1 LAATPVAA
9 LAPGERHADARRPAA
24 GRGRDVNLSRP
35 FVQRP
40 VGTLLLALGILLL
53 GAVSYSKLPIASL
66 PSVERPTITIYA
78 ILPGASADTIASSL
92 AQPLETQLG
101 IIPGIDEMVS
111 FSATG
116 GTSIVIQFD
125 LTKDIDAAAGEVQ
138 AAINAA
144 APNLPKDLPNPP
156 YYVKANP
163 GGFSV
168 VALALN
174 SDVLPAGE
182 VYDFADSVV
191 VQKLSELPGV
201 AQVHISG
208 ADRSGIRIRMSPR
221 LLANMQVSM
230 EQVRAAVIA
239 ATVNLPKGSINIDGR
254 SYAIDVNDQAKKAA
268 DYRDVVVGYRNNA
281 PVYLSDVATIS
292 DSVIND
298 QLDGWFGDQRSVLA
312 FVFKQPDANVVDIVD
327 SVKALMPELSHWLP
341 PAIKV
346 HLLFDRTLLIRASI
360 ADVQHTLVVAIIL
373 VVLVIALFLKRLWA
387 TLIPGFTIPVVL
399 GATIVVMAVAG
410 YSLDNLSLMALTISI
425 GFIVDD
431 AVIVVENIARLVDE
445 GNDAVAA
452 SLKGIR
458 QMGFT
463 IISITGT
470 LLGALLPI
478 LFMPD
483 VVGRY
488 FSEFGVTLAAAIIA
502 SAIISLTLTPML
514 CSRLFRP
521 GTAANAQSRR
531 DNRSAAV
538 ALYVRSLDWALLHP
552 NVVISMLVLTALGT
566 PALYLTLHKGF
577 MPTQDTGILGIRTVT
592 TSNVSFDAMERL
604 QRTVSRTILK
614 DPVVEGLASYIGT
627 NDGSPLNNGFV
638 TVSLKPLQ
646 ERKLSIDQVMTRLRG
661 ELAGIPGVRTFFKPW
676 QDLQLGAENS
686 ASRYQYTLT
695 GSDPDDLW
703 RWSEVM
709 RRQMLAMPELTDIIT
724 TAEVAGLEAGLTVD
738 RLRASAFGVTQAA
751 INNTL
756 YDAFGQRQIA
766 TIYLPFSY
774 SRVVLDVDP
783 AFQAGPAV
791 LRNMFVLG
799 AATPAANSHSL
810 ILGQAAASSVNPQ
823 VGVLGA
829 AVSAAVKRPSVSTN
843 PNVQSPL
850 PGSSVNAQVPLA
862 TITRPVRTHAHMWLR
877 HSEQF
882 PSITLSF
889 DLRPGISIGEAI
901 TKIRAAAAN
910 AHLPDDIKAEFRG
923 EAAEASKSWVKQAL
937 LFLAAVFTIYVV
949 LGMLYESYVHAFTI
963 LSTLPSATFGA
974 LLALLLT
981 QTEFTLVTAIACILV
996 VGMVMKNAI
1005 MMVDFALAARRQ
1017 DMLSARASIR
1027 RAARLRVRPI
1037 VMTTFVTV
1045 LSAIPIAVGTGP
1057 GHELRQPLGIATLGG
1072 LLVSQ
1077 VLTLYTT
1084 PVIFL
1089 LVERLR
1095 ARRKRPVMGGNPDGF
1110 APAMS
1115 S

>member
-1 LAATPVAA
+1 VS
-9 LAPGERHADARRPAA
+9 
-24 GRGRDVNLSRP
+24 LSQS

-40 VGTLLLALGILLL
+40 VGTALLALGILLL
-53 GAVSYSKLPIASL
+53 GAFSYTKLPIASL
-66 PSVERPTITIYA
+66 PSVDRPTITVYA
-78 ILPGASADTIASSL
+78 ILPGASADTVASSL
-92 AQPLETQLG
+92 AQPLEAQLG
-101 IIPGIDEMVS
+101 IISGIVEMVS

-116 GTSIVIQFD
+116 GTSIVVQFD
-125 LTKDIDAAAGEVQ
+125 LAKDIDAAAGEVQ

-144 APNLPKDLPNPP
+144 SANLPKDLPNPP
-156 YYVKANP
+156 YYVKTNP

-174 SDVLPAGE
+174 SDVLTAAE
-182 VYDFADSVV
+182 VYDYADSVV

-208 ADRSGIRIRMSPR
+208 ADRSGIRIQLSPR
-221 LLANMQVSM
+221 LLANMSVSL
-230 EQVRAAVIA
+230 EQVRAAVTTS
-239 ATVNLPKGSINIDGR
+239 TVNLPKGSVNIDGQ

-268 DYRDVVVGYRNNA
+268 DYRNVVVGYRNGA
-281 PVYLSDVATIS
+281 PIYLGDVAKIT
-292 DSVIND
+292 DSVINN
-298 QLDGWFGDQRSVLA
+298 QLDGWFGDQRSVLVY
-312 FVFKQPDANVVDIVD
+312 VFKQPDANVVDIVD
-327 SVKALMPELSHWLP
+327 SVKALLPELGHWLP
-341 PAIKV
+341 PAIKI

-360 ADVQHTLVVAIIL
+360 ADVQLTLEIAIVL
-373 VVLVIALFLKRLWA
+373 VVLIIALFLKRLWA

-399 GATIVVMAVAG
+399 GATMVVMGVAG
-410 YSLDNLSLMALTISI
+410 YSLDNLSLMAITISI

-431 AVIVVENIARLVDE
+431 AVIIVENITRLVDAGDE
-445 GNDAVAA
+445 AVEA

-488 FSEFGVTLAAAIIA
+488 FREFGVTLATAIIA
-502 SAIISLTLTPML
+502 SAVVSLTLTPML
-514 CSRLFRP
+514 CSRLFGRSRWATAYSRP
-521 GTAANAQSRR
+521 PANSTA
-531 DNRSAAV
+531 V
-538 ALYVRSLDWALLHP
+538 TLYMRSLDWALSHST
-552 NVVISMLVLTALGT
+552 VVVFLLLLSFAGTA
-566 PALYLTLHKGF
+566 ALYLMLPKGF
-577 MPTQDTGILGIRTVT
+577 MPTQDTGIVSIRTVT
-592 TSNVSFDAMERL
+592 TANVSFDAMEQL
-604 QRTVSRTILK
+604 QRTVSRAILE
-614 DPVVEGLASYIGT
+614 DSTVEGLASYIGT
-627 NDGSPLNNGFV
+627 NDGSPLNNGYM
-638 TVSLKPLQ
+638 TVSLKPLDD
-646 ERKLSIDQVMTRLRG
+646 RKMPVGQVIAHLRE
-661 ELAGIPGVRTFFKPW
+661 ELAGIPGVRLFFKPW

-686 ASRYQYTLT
+686 ASRYQYTMT
-695 GSDPDDLW
+695 GSDPDELW
-703 RWSEVM
+703 RWSEVI

-738 RLRASAFGVTQAA
+738 RLRAAAFGVTQVA

-766 TIYLPFSY
+766 TIYLPFGY
-774 SRVVLDVDP
+774 SRVVLEVDP
-783 AFQAGPAV
+783 AFQTDPV
-791 LRNMFVLG
+791 LLRNFFVLG
-799 AATPAANSHSL
+799 TGSPAKSSRSL
-810 ILGQAAASSVNPQ
+810 IFGSATASGANLK

-829 AVSAAVKRPSVSTN
+829 SPAAGAGRVQPTVAPNTQSA
-843 PNVQSPL
+843 L
-850 PGSSVNAQVPLA
+850 PGSGINAQVPLA
-862 TITRPVRTHAHMWLR
+862 AITHPGRAHAHMWLR

-889 DLRPGISIGEAI
+889 DMRAGVSIGEAI
-901 TKIRAAAAN
+901 AKIRAAAAN

-923 EAAEASKSWVKQAL
+923 EAAEASTSWVKQAL
-937 LFLAAVFTIYVV
+937 LFLAAIFTIYIV

-974 LLALLLT
+974 LLALVMT
-981 QTEFTLVTAIACILV
+981 GTEFTLVTAIACILV
-996 VGMVMKNAI
+996 IGMVMKNAI
-1005 MMVDFALAARRQ
+1005 MMVDFALAARRHEA
-1017 DMLSARASIR
+1017 LSARTSIK

-1037 VMTTFVTV
+1037 VMTTLVTI
-1045 LSAIPIAVGTGP
+1045 LSAVPIAIGTGP
-1057 GHELRQPLGIATLGG
+1057 GHELRQPLGIATVGG

-1089 LVERLR
+1089 LIERIGAGWRWPMLR
-1095 ARRKRPVMGGNPDGF
+1095 RDRDRF
-1110 APAMS
+1110 AAAMS

>member
-1 LAATPVAA
+1 M
-9 LAPGERHADARRPAA
+9 
-24 GRGRDVNLSRP
+24 NLSRP
-35 FVQRP
+35 FVRRP

-66 PSVERPTITIYA
+66 PSVERPTIAVYA

-101 IIPGIDEMVS
+101 IIPGIVEMVS

-201 AQVHISG
+201 AQVKISG
-208 ADRSGIRIRMSPR
+208 ADRSGIRIRLSPR
-221 LLANMQVSM
+221 LLANMHVSL
-230 EQVRAAVIA
+230 EQVRAAVVT

-268 DYRDVVVGYRNNA
+268 DYSDIVVGYRNNA

-298 QLDGWFGDQRSVLA
+298 ELDGWFGDQRSVLA

-327 SVKALMPELSHWLP
+327 SVKALVPELSHWLP

-360 ADVQHTLVVAIIL
+360 ADVQHTLAVAIVL

-399 GATIVVMAVAG
+399 CATMVVMAVAG

-445 GNDAVAA
+445 GNDAVGA
-452 SLKGIR
+452 SLQGIR

-488 FSEFGVTLAAAIIA
+488 FSEFGVTLAAAIVA
-502 SAIISLTLTPML
+502 SAMISLTLTPML

-521 GTAANAQSRR
+521 GRAANGQSRP

-552 NVVISMLVLTALGT
+552 NLVITMLVLSALGT

-627 NDGSPLNNGFV
+627 NDGSPLNNGFM

-646 ERKLSIDQVMTRLRG
+646 ERKLSIDQVITRLRD

-774 SRVVLDVDP
+774 SRVVLEVDP
-783 AFQAGPAV
+783 AFQANPAV

-799 AATPAANSHSL
+799 AVTPAANSRSL
-810 ILGQAAASSVNPQ
+810 ILGHASASSANPQ

-829 AVSAAVKRPSVSTN
+829 AAPAAVKRQPSVSVI

-862 TITRPVRTHAHMWLR
+862 AFTRPVRTHAHMWLR

-889 DLRPGISIGEAI
+889 DLRPGVSIGEAI

-910 AHLPDDIKAEFRG
+910 AHLPDDVKAEFRG
-923 EAAEASKSWVKQAL
+923 EAAEASKSWMKQAL

-974 LLALLLT
+974 LLALVLT

-1017 DMLSARASIR
+1017 ETLSARASIR

-1037 VMTTFVTV
+1037 VMTTLVTV

-1089 LVERLR
+1089 LVERLG
-1095 ARRKRPVMGGNPDGF
+1095 ARRKRPMMGRNHDGF
-1110 APAMS
+1110 APAIPS
-1115 S
+1115 

>member
-1 LAATPVAA
+1 
-9 LAPGERHADARRPAA
+9 
-24 GRGRDVNLSRP
+24 
-35 FVQRP
+35 
-40 VGTLLLALGILLL
+40 
-53 GAVSYSKLPIASL
+53 
-66 PSVERPTITIYA
+66 
-78 ILPGASADTIASSL
+78 
-92 AQPLETQLG
+92 
-101 IIPGIDEMVS
+101 
-111 FSATG
+111 
-116 GTSIVIQFD
+116 
-125 LTKDIDAAAGEVQ
+125 
-138 AAINAA
+138 
-144 APNLPKDLPNPP
+144 
-156 YYVKANP
+156 
-163 GGFSV
+163 
-168 VALALN
+168 
-174 SDVLPAGE
+174 
-182 VYDFADSVV
+182 
-191 VQKLSELPGV
+191 
-201 AQVHISG
+201 
-208 ADRSGIRIRMSPR
+208 
-221 LLANMQVSM
+221 
-230 EQVRAAVIA
+230 
-239 ATVNLPKGSINIDGR
+239 
-254 SYAIDVNDQAKKAA
+254 
-268 DYRDVVVGYRNNA
+268 
-281 PVYLSDVATIS
+281 
-292 DSVIND
+292 
-298 QLDGWFGDQRSVLA
+298 
-312 FVFKQPDANVVDIVD
+312 
-327 SVKALMPELSHWLP
+327 
-341 PAIKV
+341 
-346 HLLFDRTLLIRASI
+346 
-360 ADVQHTLVVAIIL
+360 
-373 VVLVIALFLKRLWA
+373 
-387 TLIPGFTIPVVL
+387 
-399 GATIVVMAVAG
+399 
-410 YSLDNLSLMALTISI
+410 
-425 GFIVDD
+425 
-431 AVIVVENIARLVDE
+431 
-445 GNDAVAA
+445 
-452 SLKGIR
+452 
-458 QMGFT
+458 
-463 IISITGT
+463 
-470 LLGALLPI
+470 
-478 LFMPD
+478 
-483 VVGRY
+483 
-488 FSEFGVTLAAAIIA
+488 
-502 SAIISLTLTPML
+502 
-514 CSRLFRP
+514 
-521 GTAANAQSRR
+521 
-531 DNRSAAV
+531 
-538 ALYVRSLDWALLHP
+538 
-552 NVVISMLVLTALGT
+552 
-566 PALYLTLHKGF
+566 LTLHKGF

-627 NDGSPLNNGFV
+627 NDGSPLNNGFM

-738 RLRASAFGVTQAA
+738 RLRASAFGVTQTA

-783 AFQAGPAV
+783 AFQVGPAV

-799 AATPAANSHSL
+799 TAAPAANSHSL
-810 ILGQAAASSVNPQ
+810 ILGQASAGSVNPQ

-829 AVSAAVKRPSVSTN
+829 ASSAAVGRQPAVSTN
-843 PNVQSPL
+843 PNVRSSL

-889 DLRPGISIGEAI
+889 DLRPGVSIGEAI
-901 TKIRAAAAN
+901 TKIRDVAAN

-937 LFLAAVFTIYVV
+937 LFLAAVFTIYIV

-974 LLALLLT
+974 LLALMLT
-981 QTEFTLVTAIACILV
+981 QTEFTLVTAIACVLV

-1017 DMLSARASIR
+1017 ETLSARASIR

-1037 VMTTFVTV
+1037 VMTTLVTV
-1045 LSAIPIAVGTGP
+1045 LAAIPIAFGTGP

-1095 ARRKRPVMGGNPDGF
+1095 LRRKRPAMGGNPDGF
-1110 APAMS
+1110 AAAMS
-1115 S
+1115 A